1 LLIFDFEYHCMA
13 VAMFVKGM
21 HAPMTQ
27 NLLTSPMYVESY
39 ASHGDFQ
46 QAATICQK
54 HKNMSCYYPFAMNS
68 GTFL

>member
-21 HAPMTQ
+21 QAPMTQ

-46 QAATICQK
+46 QAATIC
-54 HKNMSCYYPFAMNS
+54 
-68 GTFL
+68 